1 MHRATSVS
9 LTLAAAFAVT
19 GIIAGVFLL
28 CLIAIVNVY
37 TSDMLIRQCRITGTV
52 DYDTLTYA
60 VGGPIWRVSH
70 FSLLLAHC
78 MRTV

>member
-1 MHRATSVS
+1 MAYKCIDQGVFLS
-9 LTLAAAFAVT
+9 AAAFAVT

-28 CLIAIVNVY
+28 VLIAIVNVY

-60 VGGPIWRVSH
+60 VGGPIWRVS
-70 FSLLLAHC
+70 
-78 MRTV
+78 

>member
-1 MHRATSVS
+1 MRRARSVPF
-9 LTLAAAFAVT
+9 TFAAAFAVT

-60 VGGPIWRVSH
+60 VGGPIWRVS
-70 FSLLLAHC
+70 
-78 MRTV
+78 